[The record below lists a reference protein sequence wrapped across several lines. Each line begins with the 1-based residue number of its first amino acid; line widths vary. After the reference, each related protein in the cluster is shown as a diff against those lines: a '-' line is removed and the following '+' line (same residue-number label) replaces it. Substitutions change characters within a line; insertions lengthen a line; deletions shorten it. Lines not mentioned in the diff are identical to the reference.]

1 MTMVAPGV
9 CKQKGC
15 QVATTGLCVED
26 IKPVERCPHFQPKA
40 AVVINAPAAPSTK
53 TKAAIENPLDL
64 PSGKELSAAQANDL
78 LRIEGGTVIALAG
91 DEDVGKTTL
100 IATLYD
106 RFQDGP
112 CAGFSFA
119 GSETLVGFE
128 LRCHDARTSS
138 GRPSQETQRTSRKA
152 PLHFLHLRVSRDGPQ
167 ASGRERHNLLLS
179 DLSGEWFKLAADKQ
193 DECKKM
199 KHFRHADRVALCID
213 GEKLID
219 LKERQG
225 CVAVA
230 AGLLS
235 NLLATE
241 LLDQSSIV
249 DVLITKWDK
258 VELDAKADIHK
269 SFVSQVE
276 LKLKAD
282 FANRLACLRFFR
294 VAARPD
300 QGSSLPLGYQLDELL
315 TAWLTPRRQ
324 LPMPPLRFQEP
335 SNLRESERYLRRR
348 LPKYFEPE
356 EA

>member
-1 MTMVAPGV
+1 MASPGG

-15 QVATTGLCVED
+15 QVATSGQCVED
-26 IKPVERCPHFQPKA
+26 FKPVQECPHFQPKT
-40 AVVINAPAAPSTK
+40 AVLGGAQPDPPAKA
-53 TKAAIENPLDL
+53 KAAIENPLDL
-64 PSGKELSAAQANDL
+64 PSGKELSAAQASDL
-78 LRIEGGTVIALAG
+78 LRCEGGTVIALAG

-152 PLHFLHLRVSRDGPQ
+152 PLHFLHLRVARYGQETGS
-167 ASGRERHNLLLS
+167 RERCNLLLS

-193 DECKKM
+193 DECRKM
-199 KHFRHADRVALCID
+199 KHFRHADRVALCVD

-219 LKERQG
+219 LRERQG

-241 LLDQSSIV
+241 LLVQSSIV

-258 VELDAKADIHK
+258 VELDAKANIHK

-282 FANRLACLRFFR
+282 FADRLASLRFFR

-300 QGSSLPLGYQLDELL
+300 EGSPLPLGYQLDELL
-315 TAWLTPRRQ
+315 TAWLTPRAQ
-324 LPMPPLRFQEP
+324 LPTPPVRFQEP
-335 SNLRESERYLRRR
+335 SDLRESERYLRRR
-348 LPKYFEPE
+348 LPQYFDPKE
-356 EA
+356 E

>member
-1 MTMVAPGV
+1 MAALGF

-15 QVATTGLCVED
+15 QVATTGQCVEGF
-26 IKPVERCPHFQPKA
+26 KTVETCPHFQAKVA
-40 AVVINAPAAPSTK
+40 ALVDAPAAPLTK
-53 TKAAIENPLDL
+53 TKAVLENPLDL
-64 PSGKELSAAQANDL
+64 PSGKELSAAQASDL
-78 LRIEGGTVIALAG
+78 LRVEGGTVIALAG

-100 IATLYD
+100 IATLFD

-112 CAGFSFA
+112 CAGLRFA

-152 PLHFLHLRVSRDGPQ
+152 PLHFLHLRLSRDGQ
-167 ASGRERHNLLLS
+167 KTGSRERCNLLVS

-193 DECKKM
+193 DECRKM
-199 KHFRHADRVALCID
+199 KHFSHADRVALCVD
-213 GEKLID
+213 GEKLVD

-225 CVAVA
+225 CAAVA
-230 AGLLS
+230 TGLLS

-258 VELDAKADIHK
+258 VERDAKANMHK

-282 FANRLACLRFFR
+282 FADRLASLRFFR

-300 QGSSLPLGYQLDELL
+300 EGSPLPLGYQLDELL
-315 TAWLTPRRQ
+315 AAWLTPRAQ
-324 LPMPPLRFQEP
+324 LPAPPMRFQEP

-348 LPKYFEPE
+348 LPQYFEPE